1 MASYTTQLNNL
12 KNAQKKAAVADLE
25 NTRNTTLSNLQAEEA
40 KINPTYAEKRTQ
52 ASNAS
57 KVNARNFQEYLANTG
72 RANSGIGAQYEMGR
86 QNSLNRDIN
95 ALNTQQAADIADIA
109 RRRTDANNAY
119 NTGLAGA
126 NAQVEANYIQ
136 NLLNQ
141 QQQQWENNMALKQFN
156 ESVRQF
162 NLTRKD
168 NLRGFSSGG
177 RRSSSGGSSRRSGR
191 SSGSKGVVITDGT
204 KKLTNEQVNTIKNL
218 VNVGKTF
225 GSAASKLTKKATS
238 GPIANSLKK
247 TISNITKKSKTTNKN
262 DYKISSV
269 SSPASFSSKN
279 AKNWYSK
286 NASKL
291 KSKSALDSAIANGLK
306 SGSITKADANKIYK
320 VYGF

>member
-52 ASNAS
+52 TSNAS

-136 NLLNQ
+136 NLLDQ

-177 RRSSSGGSSRRSGR
+177 RSSSSGGSSGGR
-191 SSGSKGVVITDGT
+191 KKKKKALKIDKPVISNPTNSSIGTAVKNGASALAAAVAGATNKSNTYKKTGGTVTVYNTKT
-204 KKLTNEQVNTIKNL
+204 KKTQNQDVFVNNGKYYYWNSNKKKYVPYTARG
-218 VNVGKTF
+218 NV
-225 GSAASKLTKKATS
+225 
-238 GPIANSLKK
+238 
-247 TISNITKKSKTTNKN
+247 
-262 DYKISSV
+262 SV
-269 SSPASFSSKN
+269 Q
-279 AKNWYSK
+279 
-286 NASKL
+286 
-291 KSKSALDSAIANGLK
+291 I
-306 SGSITKADANKIYK
+306 
-320 VYGF
+320 

>member
-162 NLTRKD
+162 NLTRQD

-177 RRSSSGGSSRRSGR
+177 YSSSGGRSGGSR
-191 SSGSKGVVITDGT
+191 SSGSKNVTFTDT
-204 KKLTNEQVNTIKNL
+204 SKDN
-218 VNVGKTF
+218 KT
-225 GSAASKLTKKATS
+225 TQ
-238 GPIANSLKK
+238 N
-247 TISNITKKSKTTNKN
+247 NSKTN
-262 DYKISSV
+262 SSTGSILKRGAV
-269 SSPASFSSKN
+269 ALSKAVNNAAKN
-279 AKNWYSK
+279 AKVKGTAKLASGKTAYSDYTK
-286 NASKL
+286 AL
-291 KSKSALDSAIANGLK
+291 AQSKSYKGGPISLKTALKKGYITAHTANGKTYYAPASATTAKKTVTQNIVPTLYK
-306 SGSITKADANKIYK
+306 NQITKIK
-320 VYGF
+320 

>member
-162 NLTRKD
+162 NLTRQD

-177 RRSSSGGSSRRSGR
+177 YSSSGGSSGGKKIKKVKKDKDVTFDDTPKDNKTNSGNGSILR
-191 SSGSKGVVITDGT
+191 QGAAALAKAVAKTASKNTGKGTAKLASGKTAYSDYTKALAQSKSYKGGPISLKTALKKGYITAHTANGKTYYAPASTTTT
-204 KKLTNEQVNTIKNL
+204 KKTVTQKIIPTLYRNQIK
-218 VNVGKTF
+218 
-225 GSAASKLTKKATS
+225 AKK
-238 GPIANSLKK
+238 
-247 TISNITKKSKTTNKN
+247 
-262 DYKISSV
+262 
-269 SSPASFSSKN
+269 
-279 AKNWYSK
+279 
-286 NASKL
+286 
-291 KSKSALDSAIANGLK
+291 
-306 SGSITKADANKIYK
+306 
-320 VYGF
+320 

>member
-12 KNAQKKAAVADLE
+12 KEAQKKAAVADLE
-25 NTRNTTLSNLQAEEA
+25 NTRASTLSNLQAEEA

-52 ASNAS
+52 TSNAS

-86 QNSLNRDIN
+86 QNSLNRSIN

-177 RRSSSGGSSRRSGR
+177 YSSSGGRSGGSR
-191 SSGSKGVVITDGT
+191 SSGSKSVTFTDTSKNNKTQNNSKTNSGTGSILKQGASALAAAVSKTASKNTGKGTAKLASGKTAYSDYTKALAQSKSYKGGPISLQTALKKGYITAHTANGKTYYAPASTTTT
-204 KKLTNEQVNTIKNL
+204 KKTVTQKIVPTLYKNQ
-218 VNVGKTF
+218 
-225 GSAASKLTKKATS
+225 
-238 GPIANSLKK
+238 
-247 TISNITKKSKTTNKN
+247 ITKK
-262 DYKISSV
+262 
-269 SSPASFSSKN
+269 
-279 AKNWYSK
+279 
-286 NASKL
+286 
-291 KSKSALDSAIANGLK
+291 
-306 SGSITKADANKIYK
+306 
-320 VYGF
+320 